1 MHLLFVG
8 VGYVGL
14 VSGAGFSEMG
24 HQVTCLDIDENKI
37 KRLQKGEI
45 PIYEPGL
52 EELVKRNTQ
61 AGRLHFTTSYKT
73 SVPRSSVCFITVDTP
88 TCSDGHANLTQVLN
102 VARSIAENMESYT
115 IVVNKSTVPVG
126 TAALVKETIRKVL
139 EQRNLQI
146 PFDVVSNPEFL
157 KEGNAVNDLMKP
169 DRVVIG
175 VGSERAAQVMREI
188 YAPFMLNHERLFV
201 MDCPSAE
208 VTKYAA
214 NAMLATRISFMNEL
228 AHYCEATGAD
238 INLVRK
244 GIGSDQRIGYQFL
257 YAGAGYGGSCLPKDV
272 KALRAHANSIGCI
285 TPLLDGVEAVNE
297 YQKQVIGEKIAA
309 YFADKGGL
317 QGKTIAVW
325 GVSFKPNTDD
335 IREAPSIVLIKFLL
349 RQGASVRV
357 FDPVAMNNAKQNVF
371 QNEKGIHWSKDET
384 DAASGVDAIALMTEW
399 KQFRFQNFN
408 TILEMMRGHA
418 FFDGRNQYD
427 PLAMASHG
435 FDYFSIGQPPAYAI
449 ETTAPVKDEYSTIS
463 K

>member
-1 MHLLFVG
+1 MHLLIIG

-24 HQVTCLDIDENKI
+24 HQVTCLDIDEKKI
-37 KRLQKGEI
+37 NRLKKGEI

-61 AGRLHFTTSYKT
+61 AGRLHFTNDYKS
-73 SVPRSSVCFITVDTP
+73 SVPKSKVCFIAVDTP
-88 TCSDGHANLTQVLN
+88 TGQDGQANLKSVIN
-102 VARSIAENMESYT
+102 VATSIAENMQGYT

-126 TAALVKETIRKVL
+126 TAALVESTIKEVL
-139 EQRNLQI
+139 DRRGVAI

-169 DRVVIG
+169 DRIVIG
-175 VGSERAAQVMREI
+175 VSSEKAAQVMREI

-214 NAMLATRISFMNEL
+214 NAMLATRISFMNEI
-228 AHYCEATGAD
+228 ARYCEATGAD

-272 KALRAHANSIGCI
+272 KALRSHANAIGCA

-297 YQKQVIGEKIAA
+297 SQKQLIGDKIAA

-317 QGKTIAVW
+317 KGKTIAVW
-325 GVSFKPNTDD
+325 GVAFKPNTDD
-335 IREAPSIVLIKFLL
+335 IREAPSIVLIKYLL
-349 RQGASVRV
+349 QQGAHVRTY
-357 FDPVAMNNAKQNVF
+357 DPVAMENAKAVF
-371 QNEKGIHWSKDET
+371 SKEKGIHWSKDEV
-384 DAASGVDAIALMTEW
+384 DAVSGADAIALMTEW

-408 TILEMMRGHA
+408 TILEMMRGNA

-427 PLAMASHG
+427 PHAMASHG
-435 FDYFSIGQPPAYAI
+435 FDYFSIGQPPALA
-449 ETTAPVKDEYSTIS
+449 TANKATPVLDEYSTLPN
-463 K
+463 

>member
-1 MHLLFVG
+1 MHLLFIG

-37 KRLQKGEI
+37 KHLQNGEI

-61 AGRLHFTTSYKT
+61 AGRLHFTTDYKS
-73 SVPRSSVCFITVDTP
+73 SVVKSRVCFIAVDTP
-88 TCSDGHANLTQVLN
+88 TGQDGQANLKHVLN
-102 VARSIAENMESYT
+102 VAASIAENMQGYT
-115 IVVNKSTVPVG
+115 IIVNKSTVPVG
-126 TAALVKETIRKVL
+126 TAALVQETIQNVL
-139 EQRNLQI
+139 NKRGADI

-175 VGSERAAQVMREI
+175 VSSDKAANIMREI

-214 NAMLATRISFMNEL
+214 NAMLAARISFMNEI
-228 AHYCEATGAD
+228 ARYCEATGAD

-272 KALRAHANSIGCI
+272 KALRSHAQSIGCE
-285 TPLLDGVEAVNE
+285 TPLLDGIEAVNE
-297 YQKQVIGEKIAA
+297 KQKQLIGEKLAA

-317 QGKTIAVW
+317 KDKTIAVW

-335 IREAPSIVLIKFLL
+335 IREAPSIVLMKFLL
-349 RQGASVRV
+349 NNGATVRAY
-357 FDPVAMNNAKQNVF
+357 DPVAMNNAKHVF
-371 QNEKGIHWSKDET
+371 LNEKGIHWSKDET
-384 DAASGVDAIALMTEW
+384 DAASGADAIALMTEW

-427 PLAMASHG
+427 PHAMASHG
-435 FDYFSIGQPPAYAI
+435 FDYFSIGQPPAYAV
-449 ETTAPVKDEYSTIS
+449 ENTAPVKDEYSTIS
-463 K
+463 S